1 MELAKIESLLEAY
14 FEGNTSLSEEAQ
26 LRAYFKQGPVAA
38 HLQQYEP
45 LFKGLEKAR
54 GEVSQREI
62 VLPQKPSFK
71 VKNIWYGIAASAVV
85 ALFVAN
91 YMFSEPSLSQDQK
104 EALTALRESKKAM
117 FLLSENFNKGAEQLA
132 LVNQFTETKNRI
144 LK

>member
-14 FEGNTSLSEEAQ
+14 FEGNTSLNEEAQ
-26 LRAYFKQGPVAA
+26 LRAYFRESSVAA
-38 HLQQYEP
+38 HLQQYQP
-45 LFKGLEKAR
+45 LFKGFEKAR

-62 VLPQKPSFK
+62 ILPQRSGLKFK
-71 VKNIWYGIAASAVV
+71 SLWYGIAASAVI

-91 YMFSEPSLSQDQK
+91 YIFSEPSLSQDEK
-104 EALTALRESKKAM
+104 EALTALKESKKAM

-132 LVNQFTETKNRI
+132 LVNQFTETKNKI